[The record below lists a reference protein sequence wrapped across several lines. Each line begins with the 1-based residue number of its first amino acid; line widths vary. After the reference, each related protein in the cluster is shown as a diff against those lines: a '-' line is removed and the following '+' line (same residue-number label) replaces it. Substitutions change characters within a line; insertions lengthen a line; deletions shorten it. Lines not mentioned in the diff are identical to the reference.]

1 MSAKILSKLYLSLS
15 LSLSCALGV
24 GLFLG
29 GSVNTQAGEL
39 KSQGMYLDGG
49 FGWGQSTS
57 TDIAGTNTINELS
70 WNANL
75 GYQFNKFI
83 AAEVGYIS
91 LPQFRNNNST
101 VIKDGYV
108 IDLAVKGIIPVN
120 DKLQLYGKLGVGD
133 STAHYG
139 NGLGSHDEIVPVY
152 ALGASYALNNNSYIG
167 FEAILTPKK
176 NHVPGNRAV
185 NLNIGYIF

>member
-120 DKLQLYGKLGVGD
+120 DKLQLLLQIQMLLQELTQEAHISLLDQEQPGV
-133 STAHYG
+133 
-139 NGLGSHDEIVPVY
+139 NKR
-152 ALGASYALNNNSYIG
+152 N
-167 FEAILTPKK
+167 
-176 NHVPGNRAV
+176 
-185 NLNIGYIF
+185 